1 MHFSTPKLKIIYLAR
16 EAYELSGKNL
26 RGVTVT
32 PHPMRVL
39 TRTLV
44 GVGKF
49 CPPLRFF
56 CQFLVR
62 HRRHRHTFWH
72 NLSLGQGLLN
82 KKKIFPTICQNLQ
95 ELGCVKLGW
104 LVMKS

>member
-49 CPPLRFF
+49 CPPL
-56 CQFLVR
+56 LPIY
-62 HRRHRHTFWH
+62 RRHRHTFWH

-82 KKKIFPTICQNLQ
+82 KKNIF
-95 ELGCVKLGW
+95 
-104 LVMKS
+104 